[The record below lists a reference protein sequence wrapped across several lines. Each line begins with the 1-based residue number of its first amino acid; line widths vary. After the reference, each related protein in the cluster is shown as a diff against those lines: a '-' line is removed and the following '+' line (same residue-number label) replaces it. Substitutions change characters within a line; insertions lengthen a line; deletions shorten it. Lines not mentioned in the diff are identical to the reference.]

1 MFERTEE
8 RAKEVSGRRGAVRVL
23 ALAGMVIGISVLHYT
38 TSTRHY
44 FHHDVYARL
53 YYAPI
58 VIAAFWFGLRG
69 SIVTSLC
76 VSLVYVPHI
85 AIQWSHDIVGNPNRY
100 LEIVLFNVI
109 GLVVGALA
117 RGQKMHRQKLS
128 ETANA
133 LEQSYAKLRE
143 QTDLLLEMEEELR
156 HADRL
161 AVLGELSA
169 TMAHEVKNPLAAVK
183 GAVEI
188 LADSRTSPEEREE
201 FLTVLEKEVERLA
214 RVVNNYLSLA
224 RRTPVQGGQADSREV
239 VRSVVA
245 LVEGRARKQG
255 KSFRVVYDGKE
266 RPVSL
271 HPDLLRQVLLNL
283 ILNSLYATGE
293 GGTVTVETESRG
305 EWLSIAVSDTGRG
318 IPEKDMEKV
327 FEPFYTTRP
336 DGTGLGLP
344 IVKRIVE
351 ESGGSVEL
359 ESREGLGTRVRILLP
374 IGGGH

>member
-1 MFERTEE
+1 M
-8 RAKEVSGRRGAVRVL
+8 KVL
-23 ALAGMVIGISVLHYT
+23 ALAGMVVGISILHYT

-44 FHHDVYARL
+44 FHHDLYARL

-69 SIVTSLC
+69 SVVTSLS
-76 VSLVYVPHI
+76 VSVVYLPHV
-85 AIQWSHDIVGNPNRY
+85 AIQWSHDVVGNPNRY

-117 RGQKMHRQKLS
+117 RGEKIHRQKLS
-128 ETANA
+128 DAAEA

-188 LADSRTSPEEREE
+188 LADSRTSPKEREE
-201 FLTVLEKEVERLA
+201 FLAVLEKEVERLA
-214 RVVNNYLSLA
+214 RVVNGYLSLA
-224 RRTPVQGGQADSREV
+224 RRTPIQGGQADPRDV

-255 KSFRVVYDGKE
+255 TSFRVVYDGKE
-266 RPVSL
+266 RLAPL

-293 GGTVTVETESRG
+293 GGTVTVETGSRG
-305 EWLSIAVSDTGRG
+305 EWLSITVSDTGKG
-318 IPEKDMEKV
+318 IPEQDVEKV
-327 FEPFYTTRP
+327 FEPFYTTRA
-336 DGTGLGLP
+336 DGTGLGLS

-351 ESGGSVEL
+351 ESGGKVEL
-359 ESREGLGTRVRILLP
+359 ESQEGLGTQVRILLP
-374 IGGGH
+374 VGGGH